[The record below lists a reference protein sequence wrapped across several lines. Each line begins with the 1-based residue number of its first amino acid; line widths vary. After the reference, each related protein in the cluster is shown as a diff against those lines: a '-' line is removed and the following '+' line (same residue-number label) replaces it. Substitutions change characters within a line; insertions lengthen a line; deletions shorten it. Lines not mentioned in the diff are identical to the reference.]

1 MIPLVVTAG
10 TALSAI
16 GAGLAETRTSLLARR
31 SGLAPCGFAG
41 VTLGY
46 TGRISGIE
54 QHSIPDPLSIYDCRN
69 NRLADMALRQDGFTE
84 AVAEARA
91 FYGPSRIAVVTGT
104 STSGILTSEKA
115 YARRDISTGM
125 MPSDFNEEHTQDLF
139 SLPRYVSGIL
149 GLSGPLLT
157 VSNACA
163 SSSRAFI
170 DAWHWIASGVCDA
183 AVVGGS
189 DSLCGMTLRGFSALS
204 LVSPGPTRPC
214 DAERDGISVGEGAG
228 FVLLERAGVR
238 AIPPMARILGLGA
251 ASDGYHM
258 SSPDPSGRGAIAAM
272 RQALDRAGLH
282 PDDIGYINLHG
293 TGSIANDAMEDAA
306 VFSVFGDRTPCSSTK
321 GWTGHTLGASGIIE
335 VIISIQTL
343 ETGVIPGCLGITA
356 VDPTFRSHIVTTNEK
371 TEPRAILSNA
381 FGFGGTNCSLV
392 IGAA

>member
-16 GAGLAETRTSLLARR
+16 GAGLAETRASLLARR
-31 SGLAPCGFAG
+31 SGLTPCDFAG
-41 VTLGY
+41 ATSGY
-46 TGRISGIE
+46 TGRVPGVE
-54 QHSIPDPLSIYDCRN
+54 QHRLPEGLSFFDCRN
-69 NRLADMALRQDGFTE
+69 NRLADMTLRQDGFTE

-104 STSGILTSEKA
+104 STSGILSSEEA
-115 YARRDISTGM
+115 YARRNITTGT
-125 MPSDFNEEHTQDLF
+125 MPPDYNEEYTQDLF
-139 SLPRYVSGIL
+139 SLPRYISAAL
-149 GLSGPLLT
+149 GLTGPLLT

-163 SSSRAFI
+163 SSSHAFI

-183 AVVGGS
+183 AIVGGS

-228 FVLLERAGVR
+228 FILLERAGTRTVS
-238 AIPPMARILGLGA
+238 PMARIMGLGA

-258 SSPDPSGRGAIAAM
+258 SSPDPAGRGAIAAM
-272 RQALDRAGLH
+272 RQALDRASLR
-282 PDDIGYINLHG
+282 PEDIGYINLHG
-293 TGSIANDAMEDAA
+293 TGSIVNDAMEDTA
-306 VFSVFGDRTPCSSTK
+306 VFAVFGDRTPCSSTK

-335 VIISIQTL
+335 VIIAIQTL
-343 ETGVIPGCLGITA
+343 ETGVIPGCLGVTA
-356 VDPTFRSHIVTTNEK
+356 IDPTFRSQVVITNEK
-371 TEPRAILSNA
+371 THPRAILSNA